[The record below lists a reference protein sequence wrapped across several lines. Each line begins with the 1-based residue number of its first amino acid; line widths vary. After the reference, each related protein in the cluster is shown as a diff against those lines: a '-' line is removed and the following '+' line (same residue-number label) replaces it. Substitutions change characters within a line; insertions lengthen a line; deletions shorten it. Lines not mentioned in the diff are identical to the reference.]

1 MIFERIKMRKHI
13 KLLTTILIL
22 TLFMIFGLAG
32 CSEKE
37 VIPVTEP
44 TVEITEDGELI
55 AYLVEDFDKEYYDLG
70 ELETMVREEVA
81 DFVGNQ
87 ALVSEDGKEGMTV
100 ESVSM
105 AADGSKKVVVA
116 LRFANSEIYADYFDV
131 EAFFGTVS
139 QAQKAGYGLSAAL
152 TDVENGEIFTE
163 EDAQKNSKRRILII
177 EGSVVVRCPK
187 EVLYIGTN
195 TSLTEEGF
203 VDCTE
208 GEGLKLI
215 IMK

>member
-1 MIFERIKMRKHI
+1 MRRHI
-13 KLLTTILIL
+13 QLLTTILIL

-32 CSEKE
+32 CGEKE

-44 TVEITEDGELI
+44 TVEITADGELI

-81 DFVGNQ
+81 DFVREQ
-87 ALVSEDGKEGMTV
+87 ALVTENGTEGMAV
-100 ESVSM
+100 ESVAM
-105 AADGSKKVVVA
+105 VADGSKKVVVA

-131 EAFFGTVS
+131 EAFFGTVAE
-139 QAQKAGYGLSAAL
+139 AQDTGYGLSAAL
-152 TDVENGEIFTE
+152 TSVKDGEIFTE
-163 EDAQKNSKRRILII
+163 EDAKKNSKRKILVID
-177 EGSVVVRCPK
+177 GSMIVRCPK

-195 TSLTEEGF
+195 ASLTEEGF
-203 VDCTE
+203 VDCTQS
-208 GEGLKLI
+208 EGLKLI

>member
-81 DFVGNQ
+81 DFVKDQ
-87 ALVSEDGKEGMTV
+87 DLAAEDGKEGMTV
-100 ESVSM
+100 ESVAM

-163 EDAQKNSKRRILII
+163 EDVQKNSKRRILII

-195 TSLTEEGF
+195 ASLTEEGF

-208 GEGLKLI
+208 SEGLKLI

>member
-1 MIFERIKMRKHI
+1 MIFERIKMRRHI

-22 TLFMIFGLAG
+22 TLFMIFGLTG
-32 CSEKE
+32 CGEK
-37 VIPVTEP
+37 VVVPVMEP
-44 TVEITEDGELI
+44 TVEITEEGELI

-81 DFVGNQ
+81 DFVKDQ
-87 ALVSEDGKEGMTV
+87 DLVAEDGKEEMTV
-100 ESVSM
+100 ESVAM

-152 TDVENGEIFTE
+152 TDVKDGEIFTE
-163 EDAQKNSKRRILII
+163 EDAQKNSKRKILII
-177 EGSVVVRCPK
+177 EGSVIVRCPK

-195 TSLTEEGF
+195 ASLTEEGF

-208 GEGLKLI
+208 SEGLKLI